1 MSGDEISIKIDHVS
15 KKFRVHTG
23 KNSTLKEKFLYS
35 RREKWMDFQALQD
48 ISFEVPKG
56 STIGLLGANGSG
68 KSTLLK
74 LISRILYPDSGHIEV
89 RGRVSSLLEL
99 GAGFH
104 PDFTGRENIYL
115 NGAMLGLSKRDVSER
130 YEDIL
135 SFSELG
141 SFIDEPIRT
150 YSSGMYMRL
159 AFSVAIAVDP
169 DILLIDE
176 ILAVGDAAF
185 QDKCMK
191 YLRKLQLQNKTIVIV
206 SHDTSA
212 IERFCHTAVWLDAGK
227 MRMEGDAV
235 SCVREYLRSSF
246 SVDNGKEVN
255 RLSYADLQ
263 AKAPNS
269 TDEEI
274 TLTNFEAILLTE
286 GDSIKGK
293 RSLDIN
299 FTVKANQSDLDVY
312 FEIFIKSETDILV
325 FEANTMN
332 DLSTPIILVKGD
344 NQRVTLHINDLPL
357 SDGEYSIQMR
367 AFEESKRPVI
377 DQKDMGVIQIAIEKK
392 KSMGFL
398 DVYYQWNFDKG

>member
-1 MSGDEISIKIDHVS
+1 MSEAEVSIKIDHVS

-23 KNSTLKEKFLYS
+23 KNSTLKEKILYS
-35 RREKWMDFQALQD
+35 RREKWTDFQALKD
-48 ISFEVPKG
+48 ISFEVPTG

-74 LISRILYPDSGHIEV
+74 LISRILYPDSGSIEV
-89 RGRVSSLLEL
+89 HGRVSSLLEL

-104 PDFTGRENIYL
+104 PDFTGRENVYL
-115 NGAMLGLSKRDVSER
+115 NGAMLGLSKREVSER
-130 YEDIL
+130 FEDIL
-135 SFSELG
+135 AFSELG

-169 DILLIDE
+169 DVLLIDE

-212 IERFCHTAVWLDAGK
+212 IERFCHTAVWLDAGM
-227 MRMEGDAV
+227 MRMKGDTV
-235 SCVREYLRSSF
+235 SCVREYLRYSF
-246 SVDNGKEVN
+246 SADKGKEVN
-255 RLSYADLQ
+255 RSSNAELQ
-263 AKAPNS
+263 AKSRNS
-269 TDEEI
+269 NDEEI
-274 TLTNFEAILLTE
+274 TISNVEAVISTE
-286 GDSIKGK
+286 GDSIKRK

-312 FEIFIKSETDILV
+312 FEIFIKSETDIMV

-332 DLSTPIILVKGD
+332 DLSTPIILVKGE
-344 NQRVTLHINDLPL
+344 NQKVTLHINDLPL

-367 AFEESKRPVI
+367 AFEESRRPVI
-377 DQKDMGVIQIAIEKK
+377 DQKDMGVIQIAIENK